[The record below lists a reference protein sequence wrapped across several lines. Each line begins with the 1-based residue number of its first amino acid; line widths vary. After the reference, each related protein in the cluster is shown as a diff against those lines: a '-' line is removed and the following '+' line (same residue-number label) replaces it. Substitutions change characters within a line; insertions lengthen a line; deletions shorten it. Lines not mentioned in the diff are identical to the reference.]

1 MKSNS
6 SRRRILVVAPLSRG
20 APLGKNAATERRGYR
35 PMACIVALLFA
46 SCLGSKQFEMIPAEG
61 PPPTAQYLELKSEV
75 AAATLHFPAGSYTL
89 YATDS
94 TGYYYRAPRK
104 IIQHTGGGSVP
115 HEGGVY
121 VRKRDP
127 DNIRGYVFI
136 SGALTHV
143 GNFSDTQH
151 EFR

>member
-1 MKSNS
+1 VKLAAVVYD
-6 SRRRILVVAPLSRG
+6 RRALKVGQVCNLPLREDRK
-20 APLGKNAATERRGYR
+20 LKTCATIMGL
-35 PMACIVALLFA
+35 IALLFP

-61 PPPTAQYLELKSEV
+61 PPPAAQYLELESEV
-75 AAATLHFPAGSYTL
+75 AAATLHFPAGLYTL
-89 YATDS
+89 YATDT
-94 TGYYYRAPRK
+94 TGYYYRAPQK

-136 SGALTHV
+136 AGALTHV
-143 GNFSDTQH
+143 GNLSKVYHQ
-151 EFR
+151 FR